1 MPTYDFYVEVNK
13 TNIEKVCLHPIVP
26 ESDSPIRP
34 GWCKQVSYYQ
44 YTNYPFVA
52 KSSGAESGGKANN
65 GGTKGAIAYYP
76 CSAKSH
82 SQGQTGNAW
91 PIQNSFNQ
99 GNPKNNGIGINDIGQ
114 NSGGGFPNSS
124 EPNSI
129 PPWYVDNAGAGNFNV
144 GTGFVNFATPPAAVA
159 NPTSGLYNFQLFN
172 GNISGGPVS
181 LNTLFK
187 KAFGNETE
195 NYITSWYNVNLYN
208 TKMIGY
214 CPVQHPKGS
223 DHGTAEN
230 VLTQTF
236 QTGNPPSLSACT
248 KAQQNQI
255 SYDNQQ
261 GVMPSDF
268 NMVGGAGLNIGP
280 FASVF
285 DPGSQLAGGTTYN
298 GYYEKDNTA
307 IIYCSGAEEGN
318 DGQAEFFN
326 DQNVSNNPSPNMF
339 GSGNYT
345 PQCHFHGA
353 FGWGNCNVCA
363 MCEFSFDI
371 PYYPLT
377 KYNESPNINNGV
389 YTPPNLS
396 ATTIYSYYSVSPL
409 TTTPK
414 AFLHP
419 GMDGFPNI
427 KDVVAPS
434 GSTILQDQ
442 KTGIPKSGWTFDTA
456 QIKYEGSD
464 NSTITDYI
472 NNGMNTYGV
481 YGVYKLTYTL
491 SDSDYT
497 DDLEYKLLD
506 LFALQQWLLPEYSP
520 WFVASSYWAT
530 TKQSM
535 KQMIVDYCN
544 KTKNMSCSLC
554 SSQNLGFDFLKAS
567 PCIESTS
574 TCMNGWSSYC
584 NTSDNF
590 FSDTCLNV
598 YQKSYVD
605 GNLSPDIQNLL
616 TTNCSTYANTTND
629 SNLSSDFLRVC
640 GCYLPSK
647 YYDDVF
653 ESNSEMADQVG
664 GYNYRQCWYLPC
676 IYSNLPPV
684 NPTDMTC
691 ENNNISNC
699 IQTTVA
705 NYTDMSGTLADNT
718 IAVNSYIDNCGTK
731 PTPNVEIAVNQQN
744 LNQPSEIMTASPLP
758 TAQPPTLSTSS
769 SSSVIQPRKYI
780 FEMSFLQ
787 KVFLSVLA
795 ALVIG
800 AMFVYLG
807 KTFQGKL

>member
-13 TNIEKVCLHPIVP
+13 TNLEKVCPNPIVP
-26 ESDSPIRP
+26 ESGKSPISP
-34 GWCKQVSYYQ
+34 GCCKQVSYYQ
-44 YTNYPFVA
+44 YTNYPFVP
-52 KSSGAESGGKANN
+52 KSKGKESGNQ
-65 GGTKGAIAYYP
+65 IQYYP
-76 CSAKSH
+76 CSATSH
-82 SQGQTGNAW
+82 PRGDSGGNVW

-99 GNPKNNGIGINDIGQ
+99 GTGATSGS
-114 NSGGGFPNSS
+114 SGGGLPNSN

-129 PPWYVDNAGAGNFNV
+129 PPWYVDPGGAGNFNV
-144 GTGFVNFATPPAAVA
+144 GTGFVNFATPKIS
-159 NPTSGLYNFQLFN
+159 NPTSGLYNF
-172 GNISGGPVS
+172 GNFLGYTSGGPVS

-214 CPVQHPKGS
+214 CPDQYPVR
-223 DHGTAEN
+223 DHGEAQN

-236 QTGNPPSLSACT
+236 QTGAPPSLTSCT
-248 KAQQNQI
+248 KGYQNQI
-255 SYDNQQ
+255 SYDNHE
-261 GVMPSDF
+261 GVMPSDY
-268 NMVGGAGLNIGP
+268 NMVGGAGLNVGP

-298 GYYEKDNTA
+298 GFYDKDGA
-307 IIYCSGAEEGN
+307 AVVYCKGSDRGN
-318 DGQAEFFN
+318 NEQAEFFN
-326 DQNVSNNPSPNMF
+326 DPTTSNNPSPYMT

-345 PQCHFHGA
+345 PQCHFSG
-353 FGWGNCNVCA
+353 GGGYGNSNVCA
-363 MCEFSFDI
+363 KCEFSFDI
-371 PYYPLT
+371 PYYPLK
-377 KYNESPNINNGV
+377 KYNTSPNVNNGV

-419 GMDGFPNI
+419 GMNGFPNI
-427 KDVVAPS
+427 NDVVAPS
-434 GSTILQDQ
+434 GSTIIQDQ

-456 QIKYEGSD
+456 QIQYEGSD
-464 NSTITDYI
+464 NSAITDYI

-481 YGVYKLTYTL
+481 YGVYKLTYTV
-491 SDSDYT
+491 SDSDFT
-497 DDLEYKLLD
+497 DDLEYKLRD

-520 WFVASSYWAT
+520 WFVGSSYWAT

-535 KQMIVDYCN
+535 KQMVVDYCN

-554 SSQNLGFDFLKAS
+554 SSQNLGFDFLTSS
-567 PCIESTS
+567 PCIENTS

-605 GNLSPDIQNLL
+605 GNLAPDIQNLL
-616 TTNCSTYANTTND
+616 TTNCSTYANSTND

-653 ESNSEMADQVG
+653 ESNSELANQVG

-718 IAVNSYIDNCGTK
+718 IAVNSYINNCGTK
-731 PTPNVEIAVNQQN
+731 PTPDIQIAVNQPTS
-744 LNQPSEIMTASPLP
+744 NQPSEIMTVSPLP
-758 TAQPPTLSTSS
+758 TSLPRPISSASS

-780 FEMSFLQ
+780 FDMSLTQ

-800 AMFVYLG
+800 VIFVYLG